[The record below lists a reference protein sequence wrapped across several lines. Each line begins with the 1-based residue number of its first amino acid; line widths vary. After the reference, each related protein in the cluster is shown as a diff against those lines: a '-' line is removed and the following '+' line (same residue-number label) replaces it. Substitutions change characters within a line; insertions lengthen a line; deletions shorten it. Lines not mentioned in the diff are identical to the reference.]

1 MFVATIVLL
10 AISIIP
16 GYALCKVLDGTADKW
31 RKAAL
36 SPALGLLLIYG
47 ACGLV
52 VLSGLSTWG
61 LTSAVILLIN
71 TLAIAHIK
79 RRINE
84 ERGLTQ
90 WQKLEAA
97 MHGMILESEDQD
109 ITEEVA
115 TQQWFQSNRYMF
127 GIIVGAV
134 LCLGVLLLPLFQK
147 LINLISKFV
156 SLLKI

>member
-1 MFVATIVLL
+1 M
-10 AISIIP
+10 
-16 GYALCKVLDGTADKW
+16 
-31 RKAAL
+31 L

-90 WQKLEAA
+90 WQKLESA

-115 TQQWFQSNRYMF
+115 TQQWFQSNRYRF

-134 LCLGVLLLPLFQK
+134 LCL
-147 LINLISKFV
+147 
-156 SLLKI
+156 

>member
-1 MFVATIVLL
+1 MAKSQDLDALRRSMFVATIVLL

-16 GYALCKVLDGTADKW
+16 GYTMQVLDGTADKW

-36 SPALGLLLIYG
+36 SPALGLLLVYG

-90 WQKLEAA
+90 WQN
-97 MHGMILESEDQD
+97 SR
-109 ITEEVA
+109 
-115 TQQWFQSNRYMF
+115 QQCM
-127 GIIVGAV
+127 A
-134 LCLGVLLLPLFQK
+134 
-147 LINLISKFV
+147 
-156 SLLKI
+156 